1 VPLKRPRVTVADPAF
16 REAVARGLK
25 RYRDGNNPEQMRLTD
40 AELAK
45 RLGVSKPTLSKYL
58 NCKQIIGG
66 EHLVRAL
73 IQLGISV
80 VYGRREIGARAL
92 QTEKIVQQV
101 PEQICFIFETL
112 CLLNETDGSLAVTL
126 DRKQPPTSQ
135 LTIHVT
141 KKVG

>member
-1 VPLKRPRVTVADPAF
+1 MPIKRPRVTVADPAF

-80 VYGRREIGARAL
+80 V
-92 QTEKIVQQV
+92 
-101 PEQICFIFETL
+101 
-112 CLLNETDGSLAVTL
+112 
-126 DRKQPPTSQ
+126 
-135 LTIHVT
+135 
-141 KKVG
+141 